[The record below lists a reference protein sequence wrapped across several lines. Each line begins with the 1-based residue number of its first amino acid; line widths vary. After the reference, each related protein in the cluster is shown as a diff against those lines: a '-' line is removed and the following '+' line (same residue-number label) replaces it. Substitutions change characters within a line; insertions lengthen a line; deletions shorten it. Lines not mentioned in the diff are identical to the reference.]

1 MHTKPDSYE
10 VNSLSKA
17 TPSRADSDETI
28 NTHHSQP
35 KNLTDKLSNAL
46 SQPISS
52 ETRVGTDS
60 GFVNFLQSPTKQKLA
75 AIKTNKVA
83 RPTAAESNP
92 RLHRTERSCD
102 PFSKKSR
109 QPTIKGP
116 NETFSHS
123 SSTLESSM
131 ANMDINSCSHT
142 SKQNSKNC
150 SSQDAVVASNGSTA
164 QAQPVPPPVK
174 FSSNPLKKSMQ
185 AFPLQDPLR
194 REKKDA
200 PKRTSSM
207 EKLKAWRASASDFF
221 NAIVKHRSNSSDGI
235 HPTDE
240 STGGEAVEDGAA
252 PQEPKPKKNFI
263 LALNTI
269 GTALMGSG
277 PSGTTSS
284 AASSSKQ
291 SPMKSD
297 ARPEKHLRPQE
308 NVARLFQ
315 RKVPEEATP
324 KEAQKDRKIDEVT
337 AREIDIAGFLS
348 GSKPLSNRFSQ
359 RYKLGEVLGEGAFG
373 FVMTATRIV
382 DGRQVAVKFINIEK
396 IPRELWLPDP
406 RSPIGDRV
414 PAEITILQQLQH
426 PNIIEYID
434 HVVEP
439 KKYILLITEL
449 HGSEWKRAQY
459 STGPGSSSTLVA
471 DDCGDGPVEKKRA
484 ASDSKVQRAANLKT
498 STDQKPH
505 IHKRTS
511 FDLFECI
518 DHHLSEPVA
527 RKIFAQIVLAVRY
540 LQVKGLVHRDIKDE
554 NIVVDANY
562 TIKIIDFGSA
572 TYIPKTQREYF
583 TQFSGTTLFASPE
596 IVQKKPYRGPEAE
609 MWALGVLLYTMIF
622 GENPFH
628 NEAETAEGS
637 LKMPK
642 GFHLESDKD
651 YHGGCRHLIRR
662 MLDYTPESRITIEE
676 VLAHEWLK
684 SDVAFYQ
691 DAYRSFQSAA

>member
-10 VNSLSKA
+10 VSSLSKA
-17 TPSRADSDETI
+17 TPSRVDSDETI
-28 NTHHSQP
+28 NALHAQSKH
-35 KNLTDKLSNAL
+35 LTEKLSNSL
-46 SQPISS
+46 SQSISS

-60 GFVNFLQSPTKQKLA
+60 SVVNFPLTPTRPKLA
-75 AIKTNKVA
+75 AIKANKMA
-83 RPTAAESNP
+83 RPAAESNP
-92 RLHRTERSCD
+92 RLHKTERSSD
-102 PFSKKSR
+102 PLSKKSR
-109 QPTIKGP
+109 QPSFKGP
-116 NETFSHS
+116 NESYPNS
-123 SSTLESSM
+123 SSTVESSM
-131 ANMDINSCSHT
+131 ANLDINSCSPV
-142 SKQNSKNC
+142 SKQKSKNC
-150 SSQDAVVASNGSTA
+150 SSQDAVVTA

-240 STGGEAVEDGAA
+240 STGGEAVEDGAP
-252 PQEPKPKKNFI
+252 PQEPKPKKNLFN
-263 LALNTI
+263 ALNTI

-277 PSGTTSS
+277 PSGIASS

-315 RKVPEEATP
+315 RKVPDEATP
-324 KEAQKDRKIDEVT
+324 KEAQKDRKMDEVT

-348 GSKPLSNRFSQ
+348 GSKPLSHKFSQ

-373 FVMTATRIV
+373 FVMTATRV
-382 DGRQVAVKFINIEK
+382 LDGRQVAVKFINIEK

-414 PAEITILQQLQH
+414 PAEITILQQLEH
-426 PNIIEYID
+426 PNIIQYID

-449 HGSEWKRAQY
+449 HGSEWKRVQY
-459 STGPGSSSTLVA
+459 STGPGSSSTLVG

-498 STDQKPH
+498 ATDQKPH

-518 DHHLSEPVA
+518 DHHLSEPIA
-527 RKIFAQIVLAVRY
+527 RKIFAQIALAVRY

-554 NIVVDANY
+554 NIVVDSNY

-572 TYIPKTQREYF
+572 AFIPKSQREYF

-596 IVQKKPYRGPEAE
+596 IVQKKSYRGPEAE

-651 YHGGCRHLIRR
+651 YHGGKSLLNQLTLTAATDPMFYAPGCRHLIRR
-662 MLDYTPESRITIEE
+662 MLDYTPESRITIDE
-676 VLAHEWLK
+676 VN
-684 SDVAFYQ
+684 F
-691 DAYRSFQSAA
+691 